1 MSMKFGLLT
10 DVNLRKRVTSLN
22 MKPKVVWS
30 RRSRHLEIAGGN
42 FPVTFLGKIWDLIQN
57 STQITAIWSKLQR
70 EEFQYGK
77 LDKLG
82 KEMFFF
88 QQLRH
93 TPVIHAADSGRF
105 LWFLTR
111 FDVFCAVSDW
121 HHLSTDAALYCF
133 MISERDYGWCCEYVS
148 MQQNDASVHSFVSEL
163 NKCAK
168 TQLSSVTFFILCDI
182 LYFTFW
188 WVELGGIGIWAVLRC
203 LSTGSGFDHACFC
216 CLSSKSLCLR
226 SCLVVWLSG
235 NTLALINVVALCQTR
250 LVSGWVTVCRWVN
263 HLGM

>member
-1 MSMKFGLLT
+1 MSMKLGLLI
-10 DVNLRKRVTSLN
+10 DVDLRKRVTSLN

-111 FDVFCAVSDW
+111 FDVLC
-121 HHLSTDAALYCF
+121 CF
-133 MISERDYGWCCEYVS
+133 RLASSKYRCGIVLFYDFWTWLYGWCCEYVS

-203 LSTGSGFDHACFC
+203 LSTGSGFDRAWFC

-235 NTLALINVVALCQTR
+235 NTLALINVVALC
-250 LVSGWVTVCRWVN
+250 
-263 HLGM
+263 

>member
-1 MSMKFGLLT
+1 MGCRPACAGLAASLCSIYRSVYGAAAAAILKLRVAIFRSHFWAKFETWFRIARKLLRSGQSCKEKNFNM
-10 DVNLRKRVTSLN
+10 VNWINWAKKCSFFNNYVT
-22 MKPKVVWS
+22 
-30 RRSRHLEIAGGN
+30 H
-42 FPVTFLGKIWDLIQN
+42 
-57 STQITAIWSKLQR
+57 
-70 EEFQYGK
+70 
-77 LDKLG
+77 
-82 KEMFFF
+82 
-88 QQLRH
+88 QLYML
-93 TPVIHAADSGRF
+93 PIAADF
-105 LWFLTR
+105 CDFWHVLM
-111 FDVFCAVSDW
+111 FCAVSDW